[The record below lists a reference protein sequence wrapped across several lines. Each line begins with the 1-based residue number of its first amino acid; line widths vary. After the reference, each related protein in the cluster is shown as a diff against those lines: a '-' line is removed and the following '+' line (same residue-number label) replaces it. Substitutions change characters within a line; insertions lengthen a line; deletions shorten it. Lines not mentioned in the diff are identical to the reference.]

1 MKSLLAIYSSIF
13 QKCENEKSDLN
24 DEVNL
29 ICQAAEEYVE
39 ELLSK
44 DRWIFIIKKDIDDL
58 KASLQMRQNYIENH
72 DGVDKKTIGIVARYK
87 FGIDNFLF
95 MISHEMERYG
105 YYIDDVENSQIQEK
119 TKSQIIPETEIIPKT
134 EIISETGNNNEV
146 NYKIFDGVE
155 QKYINTYKKS
165 FNYDEDKYTSF
176 FVKCEGKTPYEIA
189 EMLYNCN
196 DFYPCR
202 AIKAVY
208 HVCVVPTMTDDNYIT
223 YESFLNHYKSIDNA
237 QG

>member
-1 MKSLLAIYSSIF
+1 
-13 QKCENEKSDLN
+13 
-24 DEVNL
+24 
-29 ICQAAEEYVE
+29 
-39 ELLSK
+39 
-44 DRWIFIIKKDIDDL
+44 
-58 KASLQMRQNYIENH
+58 MRQNYIENH